1 MDSQISD
8 PAVKFDWP
16 GALFRGL
23 INLML
28 MGGLISVAAPSMR
41 ENYKVMG
48 AVMVG
53 VALLLMW
60 NFLAAQ
66 LDRIESKLSN

>member
-16 GALFRGL
+16 GVLFRGL

-28 MGGLISVAAPSMR
+28 IGGLISVAAPSMR

-48 AVMVG
+48 ATMVG

-60 NFLAAQ
+60 HFLAAQ
-66 LDRIESKLSN
+66 LDRIESNLSN

>member
-8 PAVKFDWP
+8 PAVKFEWP
-16 GALFRGL
+16 GALFKGL

-28 MGGLISVAAPSMR
+28 IVGLISMAAPSMR

-48 AVMVG
+48 AVMIG

-60 NFLAAQ
+60 QSLAVQ